1 MNPKRLRFQIS
12 QRIKKAIFAI
22 LLVLFIFHIIRERA
36 FFSSVNPVLEEGTFQ
51 IQRVVDGDT
60 LLLKNGARVRLMG
73 VDTPECVKPNSPVE
87 PFGPE
92 ASAYVKKVIEDS
104 QNLVKLRLDRERED
118 KYGRKL
124 AYVYVFDPNQK
135 EYRLLNEDLIRLG
148 LGRALL
154 TFNYTSSMK
163 KRFERAQTLAQ
174 QESRGIWSLSQKAQ
188 KQDKTVQD
196 Y

>member
-1 MNPKRLRFQIS
+1 MNPKRLRFQRS
-12 QRIKKAIFAI
+12 QRIKKSIFAI
-22 LLVLFIFHIIRERA
+22 LLILILVQFIRERA
-36 FFSSVNPVLEEGTFQ
+36 FYSSVDPILEEGTFQ
-51 IQRVVDGDT
+51 VQRVVDGDT
-60 LLLKNGARVRLMG
+60 LLLTNGSRVRLMG
-73 VDTPECVKPNSPVE
+73 VDTPECVKPNWPVE

-92 ASAYVKKVIEDS
+92 ASAYVKKAVAES
-104 QNLVKLRLDRERED
+104 QYLVKLRLDRERED

-135 EYRLLNEDLIRLG
+135 EYRLLNEELIRLG

-174 QESRGIWSLSQKAQ
+174 QESRGIWSLPQKAP
-188 KQDKTVQD
+188 KPDKNVRD
-196 Y
+196 N